1 MTTDHSSEIYDK
13 LVHIRSSFVQKNMQA
28 SPYFGAFT
36 SAAFAADSLPGRLLT
51 GYTSGFSRSYASSVR
66 SGLTNAT
73 LAAGVKYRA
82 DLATNAYAQIPADSA
97 DVPIASTLPGNKY
110 VDLNLSGL
118 LDAAAT
124 DPKLTDEL
132 NNVAV
137 LYSLLDD
144 ANYAT
149 YVQGGT
155 PLKIAT
161 YTSPGAVSDYA
172 LDNAVTK
179 TYMKAGDQATRIDRL
194 ISNLTGASLAT
205 TASIPIGR
213 YTAPDRNSATA
224 LTNEVLPPT
233 GSTDAIVSLSP
244 VSATATFETISP
256 AIALQAPTEAVGV
269 SATYNV
275 AGSVRLVAP
284 SGTIPAGTTTSFSI
298 YLRRG
303 NTMVKLGTVASL
315 SAAAWTDFSYN
326 TTALTAADSPI
337 ELVLVYTHNKT
348 WTKLL
353 ITNFR
358 VTSVLSGDSAAGNPG
373 AIFAPETDLFVVR
386 RLLLLYT
393 LMSNFYI
400 AMTAYDRMYVAGS
413 TAEPAAARNLLSLT
427 YQNIAELNRNTIR
440 AGDQADNSDGISNI
454 SKLVNERTRD
464 FYSMGAN
471 LNTLSEQTTDN
482 KIMLRDDLQRMA
494 TTGAVKERSQ
504 RYSMATIAIAL
515 VIALGLTL
523 VFVTPSSP
531 LVKVTG
537 TAAVLVA
544 ALILNLAITKL
555 YAGNVAETFTDTT
568 GALVYSLPAYP
579 GGLDTSNKLSIIQYY
594 ESSFM
599 KEVSEYLG
607 NTIYLSLLLQSHK
620 AYGNINFSMKKEERY
635 FTDAVDQMETQR
647 KKVRDTS
654 GLLRLDQITERARM
668 TLTLSVLIIVS
679 AASFA
684 VMLLRL
690 RFPGL
695 IPFVL
700 IVAAV
705 LLASAL
711 FFYVMDTNARVR
723 TNGAQRYWQ
732 QPEMRAT

>member
-1 MTTDHSSEIYDK
+1 MTTDYSSEIYDK
-13 LVHIRSSFVQKNMQA
+13 LVHIRSSFIQKNMQA

-82 DLATNAYAQIPADSA
+82 DLATRTYAQIPAEGS
-97 DVPIASTLPGNKY
+97 VPIASTLPGNRY
-110 VDLNLSGL
+110 VDLNLSAL
-118 LDAAAT
+118 LDAAAS
-124 DPKLTDEL
+124 DPKLADEL
-132 NNVAV
+132 NNVAI

-155 PLKIAT
+155 PLKIT
-161 YTSPGAVSDYA
+161 KYTSPGAVVDYT

-179 TYMKAGDQATRIDRL
+179 TYMEGTDQATRIDRL

-213 YTAPDRNSATA
+213 YTSPDRNSATA

-233 GSTDAIVSLSP
+233 GSTDVIVSLSP

-256 AIALQAPTEAVGV
+256 AIPLQAPTAATGV

-275 AGSVRLVAP
+275 RGSVKLIAP
-284 SGTIPAGTTTSFSI
+284 TGAIPAGTTTPFAI

-303 NTMVKLGTVASL
+303 NTMVQLGTVASP
-315 SAAAWTDFSYN
+315 SAASWTSFSYN
-326 TTALTAADSPI
+326 TTALTAADSPL

-353 ITNFR
+353 ITNFS
-358 VTSVLSGDSAAGNPG
+358 VTSVLSGESAAGNPG

-413 TAEPAAARNLLSLT
+413 TAEPATARNLLSLT
-427 YQNIAELNRNTIR
+427 YQNITELNRNTIR
-440 AGDQADNSDGISNI
+440 SGDLADNSDGISNI

-471 LNTLSEQTTDN
+471 LNTLSEKTTDN

-515 VIALGLTL
+515 VIVLGLTL

-544 ALILNLAITKL
+544 AIILNLAITKL
-555 YAGNVAETFTDTT
+555 YAGNVAETFGTDPP